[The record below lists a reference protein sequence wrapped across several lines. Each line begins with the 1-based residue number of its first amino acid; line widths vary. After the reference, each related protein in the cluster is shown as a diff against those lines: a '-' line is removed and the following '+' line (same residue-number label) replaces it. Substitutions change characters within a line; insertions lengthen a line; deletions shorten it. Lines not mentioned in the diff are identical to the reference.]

1 MKKHLFRKEAINSIS
16 SPDQLADYLRV
27 TTPGTWIV
35 LSAVL
40 FFLIGLFAWSTVGTL
55 ENSVNA
61 RALVESNTAT
71 VVSIDDDL
79 EDVKSG
85 MELEIAGRKFIITS
99 VEKDEYGRLYCYS
112 QVEIPDGVYDVRI
125 VTEEIHPI
133 SFFIGNRFN

>member
-16 SPDQLADYLRV
+16 SPDQLSDYLRV

-112 QVEIPDGVYDVRI
+112 QVEIPDGVYDARI

>member
-1 MKKHLFRKEAINSIS
+1 MKKNLFRKEAINSIS

-71 VVSIDDDL
+71 VISIDDDL

-99 VEKDEYGRLYCYS
+99 VDKDEYGRIYCYS

>member
-1 MKKHLFRKEAINSIS
+1 MKKNLFRKEAINSIS

-71 VVSIDDDL
+71 VISIDDDL

-99 VEKDEYGRLYCYS
+99 VDKDEYGR
-112 QVEIPDGVYDVRI
+112 I
-125 VTEEIHPI
+125 
-133 SFFIGNRFN
+133 

>member
-1 MKKHLFRKEAINSIS
+1 MKKNLFRKEAINSIS

-71 VVSIDDDL
+71 VISIDDDL

-99 VEKDEYGRLYCYS
+99 VDKDEYGRIYCYS

-125 VTEEIHPI
+125 VTEEFHPI

>member
-71 VVSIDDDL
+71 VISIDDDL

-99 VEKDEYGRLYCYS
+99 VDKDEYGRIYCYS
-112 QVEIPDGVYDVRI
+112 QVDIPDGVYDVRI

>member
-61 RALVESNTAT
+61 RAIVESNTAT

>member
-55 ENSVNA
+55 ESSVNA

-71 VVSIDDDL
+71 VISIDDDL

-85 MELEIAGRKFIITS
+85 MELEIAGRKYIITS
-99 VEKDEYGRLYCYS
+99 VDKDEYGRIYCYS

>member
-40 FFLIGLFAWSTVGTL
+40 LFLIGLFAWSTVGTL
-55 ENSVNA
+55 ESSVNA

-71 VVSIDDDL
+71 VISIDDDL

-99 VEKDEYGRLYCYS
+99 VDKDEYGRIYCYS
-112 QVEIPDGVYDVRI
+112 QVDIPDGVYDVRI